1 MDFVM
6 QIIQDYGLIAVFV
19 LILLEYACFPLPSE
33 VVLPFSGAI
42 ASQSGW
48 SFLSIL
54 LFSILAGVLGALAC
68 YLIGYFGGYPLVEK
82 IKKKFPKSRKGLE
95 ASQRKYE
102 KYAVLSVGLGR
113 LIPLCRTYISFI
125 AGISRQNLGSYLA
138 STAVGVAVWN
148 SILIGLG
155 YIFAENWSL
164 VTQYYDEYKMI
175 LIPVVLVV
183 VLFFAVRYFAKRKK
197 RIQSR
202 EDGVHQD

>member
-1 MDFVM
+1 MEFIM
-6 QIIQDYGLIAVFV
+6 QTIQDYGLIAVFV

-33 VVLPFSGAI
+33 VVLPFSGAV

-54 LFSILAGVLGALAC
+54 LFSILAGVLGALVC

-95 ASQRKYE
+95 ASQQKYE

-125 AGISRQNLGSYLA
+125 AGISRQNLGSYLV
-138 STAVGVAVWN
+138 STAVGVAIWN
-148 SILIGLG
+148 SVLIGLG
-155 YIFAENWSL
+155 FLFAENWNI
-164 VTQYYDEYKMI
+164 VTEYYNEYKLV
-175 LIPVVLVV
+175 LIPVLVV
-183 VLFFAVRYFAKRKK
+183 VAGFFVVRYFLKRRKK
-197 RIQSR
+197 DIAP
-202 EDGVHQD
+202 